1 MNRAPIPQTCS
12 CVVTDNTEVLEITL
26 SPTIKEILCAS
37 KQSAVFCNV
46 SHSDLSL
53 IIVNPEIL
61 ADNDAKQS
69 LEAIQPDEISISHT
83 GHILLSLTSNPDING
98 VGGRDLLVWGR
109 NNESELGNGKRSNV
123 VFPTPVQ
130 SPDEHERFMLREK
143 KAKEVKDLA
152 GNVWKRGVQVKQQV
166 VSGFNNSVV
175 YWKIVN

>member
-1 MNRAPIPQTCS
+1 VTRAPILQTCS
-12 CVVTDNTEVLEITL
+12 CAVTDNTGVLEITL
-26 SPTIKEILCAS
+26 SPTIKEIHRVS
-37 KQSAVFCNV
+37 KQSAAFCSV
-46 SHSDLSL
+46 SRSSLSL
-53 IIVNPEIL
+53 VTLSPDVL
-61 ADNDAKQS
+61 PDNDVKQG
-69 LEAIQPDEISISHT
+69 LEAIRPDEISISHT

-98 VGGRDLLVWGR
+98 IGGRDLLVWGR

-143 KAKEVKDLA
+143 KAREVKDLA
-152 GNVWKRGVQVKQQV
+152 GKVWKRGVQVKQQV